1 MSQTFDLIVRGGIAA
16 TPNGIARCDVGV
28 RDGRIAEVGQKVSA
42 VMPCSDPRYRD
53 VVRLV
58 RPGEQGLSLGC
69 EGLLI
74 GAGQG
79 RCRIEQVES
88 TLPVAAGDLA
98 FASGAQGVTDVPLL
112 YGRVVQVEAVPGS
125 PHWQNLT
132 ARVSHFLLYALL
144 FITPVLGWLMSSAR
158 NFSVSWW
165 GLVTLPDF
173 IEPNRAAYERLHD
186 LHEFMAQTLA
196 VIALV
201 HIAAALKHHFVDR
214 DDVLRRM
221 LP

>member
-1 MSQTFDLIVRGGIAA
+1 MQLKNTLTRYGAVAQLFHWIIVALIITQFVLAKRA
-16 TPNGIARCDVGV
+16 D
-28 RDGRIAEVGQKVSA
+28 
-42 VMPCSDPRYRD
+42 
-53 VVRLV
+53 
-58 RPGEQGLSLGC
+58 GLS
-69 EGLLI
+69 
-74 GAGQG
+74 
-79 RCRIEQVES
+79 
-88 TLPVAAGDLA
+88 PVAKIGVLA
-98 FASGAQGVTDVPLL
+98 THKSVGITILGLATLRLAWRLLNPVPP
-112 YGRVVQVEAVPGS
+112 QPAGS
-125 PHWQNLT
+125 PRWQNLT
-132 ARVSHFLLYALL
+132 AQVSHFLLYALL

-165 GLVTLPDF
+165 GLFTLPDF

-201 HIAAALKHHFVDR
+201 HIAAALKHHFLDR